1 MRAMSE
7 MINGVEYILMKDI
20 KGNEDLHEIARNI
33 KFEDD
38 TCSMPKNTTRKQFI
52 AEIKSEIEWYFDFV
66 SPPVSKDNL
75 NQEYL
80 KILKI
85 EEMERRKGKN
95 MKNYEKVIDKRNLTQ
110 NAFALNVLLQ
120 CGRNNLL
127 DDKFYENMIK
137 GANGTSLMTAD
148 FQKQVYEIARN
159 MAKLDDK
166 GLCEYVYDKVKAD
179 KKLERGR

>member
-1 MRAMSE
+1 MNNES
-7 MINGVEYILMKDI
+7 NKVEYILMRDI

-66 SPPVSKDNL
+66 SPPVSKDIL

-85 EEMERRKGKN
+85 EEMERRKNKN
-95 MKNYEKVIDKRNLTQ
+95 MKKYENLIDKRNLTQ
-110 NAFALNVLLQ
+110 NGIALNILLQ

-127 DDKFYENMIK
+127 NDEKYENMIK
-137 GANGTSLMTAD
+137 GANGTGLMTAE

-166 GLCEYVYDKVKAD
+166 GFCEYVFDKVKAE
-179 KKLERGR
+179 KRLERGR

>member
-1 MRAMSE
+1 MKVMGKD
-7 MINGVEYILMKDI
+7 INGAEHILMKDI
-20 KGNEDLHEIARNI
+20 KGNDDLHEIARNI

-38 TCSMPKNTTRKQFI
+38 TCLMPKNTTRKQFI

-66 SPPVSKDNL
+66 SPPVSKDIL

-85 EEMERRKGKN
+85 EEMERRKSKN
-95 MKNYEKVIDKRNLTQ
+95 MKKYEKEIDKRNLTQ
-110 NAFALNVLLQ
+110 NKFALNILLQ

-127 DDKFYENMIK
+127 NDKFYEEMIK
-137 GANGTSLMTAD
+137 GANGTFLMTAE

-166 GLCEYVYDKVKAD
+166 SFCEYVYDKVKAD

>member
-1 MRAMSE
+1 MNKD
-7 MINGVEYILMKDI
+7 INKVKYILMKDI
-20 KGNEDLHEIARNI
+20 KDNEDLHQIARNI

-52 AEIKSEIEWYFDFV
+52 AEIKSEIDFV
-66 SPPVSKDNL
+66 SPPVSKDIL

-85 EEMERRKGKN
+85 EEMERRKSKN
-95 MKNYEKVIDKRNLTQ
+95 MKKYEKVIDKRNLTQ
-110 NAFALNVLLQ
+110 NGFALNILLQ

-127 DDKFYENMIK
+127 DDKYYENMIK

-166 GLCEYVYDKVKAD
+166 SFCEYVYDKVKAD